1 MNEILKNQKRKTKD
15 KQQQNQ
21 KLEEKITTTKTAV
34 NKLFETRT
42 LFQTNFFSF
51 SKENPKEH
59 ILCWLL
65 LKQTIHSSISIPPP
79 PPHFLFLFW

>member
-1 MNEILKNQKRKTKD
+1 MNEIFKKTKNKTKD
-15 KQQQNQ
+15 KQQRNQ

-51 SKENPKEH
+51 SKENPQRAY
-59 ILCWLL
+59 ILLAL
-65 LKQTIHSSISIPPP
+65 IKTKNPQLY
-79 PPHFLFLFW
+79 